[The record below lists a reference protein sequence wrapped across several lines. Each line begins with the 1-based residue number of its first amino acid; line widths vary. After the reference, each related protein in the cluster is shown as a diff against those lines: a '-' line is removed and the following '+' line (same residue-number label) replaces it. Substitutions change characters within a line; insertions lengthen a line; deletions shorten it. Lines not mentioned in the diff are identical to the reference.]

1 MIVSTNT
8 LRLTGAVNALF
19 PPKPA
24 NWCPNPIIF
33 LISLSATYLNLF
45 LLPYAANTPSFSTI
59 TTLSRILSFAPLILP
74 TISPQSWGTVHPH
87 PHAAY
92 GVYTR
97 LFRFMAVASG
107 LLYAKST
114 AEAVLFNLPGAWKHR
129 HSLRVPFDVQHRTN
143 WERTTTAV
151 GKVLGSMSD
160 HPVVARVAVDVVLC
174 AVGVG
179 LWAAVRG
186 VGVDEILGCAVPFYK
201 PAVTAEGLMSEVVKQ
216 EEVEAEMKGEVRE
229 EPTVRRSGR
238 KSIATPKGADDATG
252 TRRRGR
258 PRKVKAEPE
267 LAAETEVMAADAT
280 YVPEPSVAA
289 EVAEGD
295 RLEVEDDWEAA
306 AVAWGITVLAGLGAG
321 CAGVFGGECIAR

>member
-1 MIVSTNT
+1 M
-8 LRLTGAVNALF
+8 
-19 PPKPA
+19 
-24 NWCPNPIIF
+24 
-33 LISLSATYLNLF
+33 
-45 LLPYAANTPSFSTI
+45 
-59 TTLSRILSFAPLILP
+59 ILP
-74 TISPQSWGTVHPH
+74 TITPQSWGTVHPH

-97 LFRFMAVASG
+97 VFRFMSAAST

-114 AEAVLFNLPGAWKHR
+114 VAAVLFNLPGAWKHR
-129 HSLRVPFDVQHRTN
+129 HSLRIPFDVQHRSN

-160 HPVVARVAVDVVLC
+160 HPAVGGVAVDVVLS

-186 VGVDEILGCAVPFYK
+186 VGVDEILGSAVPFYR
-201 PAVTAEGLMSEVVKQ
+201 PAVTAEGLMSEVVK
-216 EEVEAEMKGEVRE
+216 EEEKEEEAAE
-229 EPTVRRSGR
+229 EPPTVRRSGR
-238 KSIATPKGADDATG
+238 KRITSGSVGGAKEADDTTG

-258 PRKVKAEPE
+258 PRKVKVEPE
-267 LAAETEVMAADAT
+267 LAAETEALAANPDAT

-306 AVAWGITVLAGLGAG
+306 AVAWGITALGGLGAG
-321 CAGVFGGECIAR
+321 SAGVFGGECIAR